1 MKAIF
6 LGTNGW
12 YDTDTDNTVCT
23 LIETDE
29 YFIILD
35 AGNGI
40 FKIDEY
46 ITDKKPIYLFISHFH
61 LDHII
66 GLHILN
72 KFDFSQ
78 GMYIYGQ
85 AGTKVI
91 LDLLINK
98 PFTVPLS
105 RLPFKVEVHEL
116 SDGVNHIPFQVKCRF
131 LLHSSKCMGYRFQV
145 DGIIITYCPDTGV
158 CENAIELAR
167 NADLLIAECS
177 FKRGQNNP
185 EWPHLNPENSA
196 QIAKDANAK
205 KLALLHFDANIYR
218 TLEMR
223 ERAQETAKEIF
234 DNTVAA
240 YDDIQISL
248 EN

>member
-12 YDTDTDNTVCT
+12 YDTDTGNTVCT

-29 YFIILD
+29 YSIILD

-40 FKIDEY
+40 FKLDKY
-46 ITDKKPIYLFISHFH
+46 IEGKKPVYLFISHFH

-72 KFDFSQ
+72 KFNFRQ
-78 GMYIYGQ
+78 GLSIYGQ

-91 LDLLINK
+91 LNTLINM

-105 RLPFKVEVHEL
+105 ALKFKVDIHEL
-116 SDGVNHIPFQVKCRF
+116 SEGVHNIPFLVESRF
-131 LLHSSKCMGYRFQV
+131 LLHSSKCMGYRFQF
-145 DGIIITYCPDTGV
+145 DGKIIAYCPDTGI
-158 CENAIELAR
+158 CENTIELAR

-177 FKRGQNNP
+177 FKSGQNNP
-185 EWPHLNPENSA
+185 EWPHLNPEDA
-196 QIAKDANAK
+196 AHIAKDANAK

-223 ERAQETAKEIF
+223 GRAQEIARKIFNNTIASHDNMQLEI
-234 DNTVAA
+234 
-240 YDDIQISL
+240 
-248 EN
+248 